1 MFEVYWK
8 CFIVSRFLYDFICK
22 KLFWYG
28 KRSFVIEILEYNEG
42 EDRLNVFDFEFLSV
56 KVEEELFIYNIKC

>member
-42 EDRLNVFDFEFLSV
+42 EDRLNVFDFEL
-56 KVEEELFIYNIKC
+56 